1 MGKYAAWKGIP
12 LGVRVVIK
20 QLIGY
25 IRKRPVLWIV
35 GLVMPTLA
43 SFIVNFGFS
52 LSLNF
57 YTAELTR
64 EDAAFRNVLIIMGV
78 TAVALVTAVIIEDAS
93 RYVFSAFVIKTQNEA
108 KHDIYKSV
116 VNTKYSLLNNA
127 DRGELYT
134 NYNCDSEMMVHM
146 ISNDLFAILF
156 PLVHAVGYFIV
167 LFIINAIIGTLV
179 ASLTVAVIFLN
190 WIFVNKFKQLE
201 KESLTVHE
209 DYVRVTDTAIRG
221 KITVRQLQ
229 IGEVIAQRMDEK
241 ADSIYHMGKKGIR
254 LNVYRKA
261 TLELLATIC
270 TSLITPIACILAV
283 TNVIELASIVMIAQ
297 ICRFI
302 IMQTNG
308 LGTAV
313 QQLNIHMVSF
323 KRLKKILQ
331 LPNEYEQKGERDQ
344 LISIDVEK
352 PAVVFSNFGVSYKE
366 NQVLSNVYAEI
377 RSGEI
382 TAIIGPSGS
391 GKTSMVNALMGL
403 IDYTGD
409 IQVFG
414 TDASKIRLEDLRSH
428 IAYSPEHGQLFEE
441 NSVWENLLYVASNK
455 TKDEILGVLHD
466 LSLENLDVNRTANTL
481 SGGQRLRV
489 ALARALLKDSEII
502 ILDEPTSALDSES
515 ESIVLQIMDTL
526 KQRRK
531 TVILIS
537 HRRSTIQNADRYLI
551 ISDKHLNEYDTYEE
565 AIAMYEKIVSSEVN
579 KNGDV

>member
-1 MGKYAAWKGIP
+1 
-12 LGVRVVIK
+12 
-20 QLIGY
+20 
-25 IRKRPVLWIV
+25 
-35 GLVMPTLA
+35 
-43 SFIVNFGFS
+43 
-52 LSLNF
+52 
-57 YTAELTR
+57 
-64 EDAAFRNVLIIMGV
+64 
-78 TAVALVTAVIIEDAS
+78 
-93 RYVFSAFVIKTQNEA
+93 
-108 KHDIYKSV
+108 
-116 VNTKYSLLNNA
+116 
-127 DRGELYT
+127 
-134 NYNCDSEMMVHM
+134 
-146 ISNDLFAILF
+146 
-156 PLVHAVGYFIV
+156 
-167 LFIINAIIGTLV
+167 
-179 ASLTVAVIFLN
+179 
-190 WIFVNKFKQLE
+190 
-201 KESLTVHE
+201 
-209 DYVRVTDTAIRG
+209 
-221 KITVRQLQ
+221 
-229 IGEVIAQRMDEK
+229 
-241 ADSIYHMGKKGIR
+241 
-254 LNVYRKA
+254 
-261 TLELLATIC
+261 
-270 TSLITPIACILAV
+270 
-283 TNVIELASIVMIAQ
+283 MIAQ